1 MKKIK
6 RITLV
11 HGINYWNIGDLG
23 ITDAMITVF
32 KNQLPESKITVLTP
46 YYNWPKPAN
55 ILFEQTIKEQPDIF
69 LFPSKKQLKTL
80 TGKIGYFFPAFFN
93 LFFLAIFAITYNIS
107 GLKLFFLF
115 SQTVQKTIR
124 EYLETDLVISKGG
137 GFLFDHGRFLL
148 SPHAFPIIFAI
159 FLKKPVIIYAQS
171 LGPFKRKLS
180 ANIYRYLFKKV
191 TLIIVRE
198 KLSQQILSQL
208 RIESILGYDAAFT
221 LETTKKIQLIA
232 PIVKEIGKLKT
243 NNKFIVG
250 LSLLVWKF
258 PKIDSTE
265 VKKYQQKYY
274 QAVSDTINYLQ
285 SKYSCYFYFFPHSLE
300 SLEIDDMI
308 AIKDVIQKSKL
319 KNNYQIIDTNYNP
332 RFYVELYRQMDFCIG
347 SRMHSNIFTLISGT
361 PLIAISYLPKTE
373 GIMDLLGFKK
383 WVIDIDKISSVALID
398 KTKALIDNLIPY
410 RKEIKVAVSKA
421 KEESQ
426 KNVIKIIEKVEAD

>member
-6 RITLV
+6 NITLI

-23 ITDAMITVF
+23 ITDAMISVF
-32 KNQLPESKITVLTP
+32 KNQLPGSKITVLTP
-46 YYNWPKPAN
+46 YFNWPKPAN

-80 TGKIGYFFPAFFN
+80 KGKISYFLPAYLN
-93 LFFLAIFAITYNIS
+93 LFFIFIFGIVYKIF
-107 GLKLFFLF
+107 GIKLFFLF
-115 SQTVQKTIR
+115 SLSTKNAIKQ
-124 EYLETDLVISKGG
+124 YLGSDLVVSKGG

-148 SPHAFPIIFAI
+148 SPHAFPIVFALL
-159 FLKKPVIIYAQS
+159 LKKPVVIYAQS
-171 LGPFKRKLS
+171 LGPFKRRLS
-180 ANIYRYLFKKV
+180 ASIYRYLFNKV
-191 TLIIVRE
+191 SLIIVRE
-198 KLSQQILSQL
+198 KISQQILSQL
-208 RIESILGYDAAFT
+208 QVKSILGYDAAFT
-221 LETTKKIQLIA
+221 LESTNKKNVIA
-232 PIVKEIGKLKT
+232 PIIENIGKLKT
-243 NNKFIVG
+243 KHKFVIG

-258 PKIDSTE
+258 PKVDSVD

-274 QAVSDTINYLQ
+274 QAVADAIYFLQ
-285 SKYSCYFYFFPHSLE
+285 SNYSCHFYFFPHSLE

-319 KNNYQIIDTNYNP
+319 KNNYQIIDTNHNP

-383 WVIDIDKISSVALID
+383 WVIDIDKISSTALID
-398 KTKALIDNLIPY
+398 KTKALIDNLILY
-410 RKEIKVAVSKA
+410 REEIKIAVSKA